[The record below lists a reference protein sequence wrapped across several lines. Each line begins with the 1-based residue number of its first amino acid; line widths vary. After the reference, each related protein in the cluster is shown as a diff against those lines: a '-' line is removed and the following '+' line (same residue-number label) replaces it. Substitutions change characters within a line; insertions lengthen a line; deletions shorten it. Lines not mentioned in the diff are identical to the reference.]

1 MFVLKYSS
9 AKKVNLHTLSAY
21 TALPFKSNSK
31 TIRRGRDMRREVIN
45 LPIFGVVI
53 DNVPSDITSATIKSN
68 LTDIGEGGE
77 LLEALILSQFQ
88 SGIDINTPAYWESI
102 ETLYGVLSNK
112 LKPQIS
118 TTTSEKVIIER
129 ERTVIGLVNE
139 ITIYEVDT
147 TAWPNHLSQ
156 NNEAETESSLQELIS
171 IGHAIRVDHNNEL
184 VAVIDEKKCGTA
196 RVL

>member
-1 MFVLKYSS
+1 
-9 AKKVNLHTLSAY
+9 
-21 TALPFKSNSK
+21 
-31 TIRRGRDMRREVIN
+31 MRREVIN

-53 DNVPSDITSATIKSN
+53 DYIPSDITSATIKSN
-68 LTDIGEGGE
+68 LTDIGGSGE
-77 LLEALILSQFQ
+77 LLEALILAQFQ

-112 LKPQIS
+112 LKPQMN

-139 ITIYEVDT
+139 ITIYEVDA

-156 NNEAETESSLQELIS
+156 NNEVETESSLQELIS